1 MKKGFTLIEL
11 VVILALFSVVML
23 VGMSFL
29 IGSKNSLQRSQD
41 ASEIHY
47 EVRRASDYIRDEIRN
62 ALSINLETIPVTPNL
77 TDDYLYVSGG
87 QLIHI
92 TGGVVNVVTKD
103 YLVDDASMFVLEQS
117 INGNNTLTYTINA
130 SLSSSTG
137 TRTFNAPT
145 TILLNNIVENLG
157 DKGSVYS
164 SVSGQCI
171 RYTKP
176 TP

>member
-29 IGSKNSLQRSQD
+29 IGSKNSFQRSQD

-47 EVRRASDYIRDEIRN
+47 EVRKASDFIRDEIRN
-62 ALSINLETIPVTPNL
+62 ATMVSLEAIPAVP
-77 TDDYLYVSGG
+77 DVAFEYLYVSGG
-87 QLIHI
+87 QLIHV
-92 TGGVVNVVTKD
+92 TGGVASVRTRD
-103 YLVDDASMFVLEQS
+103 ILIDDAAMFTIEQA
-117 INGNNTLTYTINA
+117 INGNNSITYTINA
-130 SLSSSTG
+130 SLTSSTG
-137 TRTFNAPT
+137 TRTYNAPT
-145 TILLNNIVENLG
+145 TIHLNNIEEYLG
-157 DKGSVYS
+157 DRGYS
-164 SVSGQCI
+164 YSNESGQCI